1 MPREANRELWA
12 PSSAA
17 LHLRCLLFETGS
29 LNGFDAVQSGLPV
42 SAGVAIR
49 LHPAARRYQML
60 ASMPGI
66 YVGAGESELSS

>member
-29 LNGFDAVQSGLPV
+29 LTGFDAVQSGLPV
-42 SAGVAIR
+42 SA
-49 LHPAARRYQML
+49 ARGYQML